1 MKMGLCFAVLLH
13 MAEIILSFPLAV
25 QQELE
30 AAAFEYR
37 LKYLKPLNAVFFK
50 GWNLCARVFVCA
62 RIFRHV

>member
-1 MKMGLCFAVLLH
+1 MEMGLCFAVLLN

-37 LKYLKPLNAVFFK
+37 LKPLKHLNAVILK
-50 GWNLCARVFVCA
+50 E
-62 RIFRHV
+62 